1 MNNPYHNYIHA
12 ADVTQT
18 VNFLI
23 KTCKFAELSNLTYL
37 ETAAM
42 YFAASIHDFEHKY
55 ECLK

>member
-1 MNNPYHNYIHA
+1 MGNPYHNYIHA

-18 VNFLI
+18 VNFLL

-42 YFAASIHDFEHKY
+42 YIAASIHDFEHKS
-55 ECLK
+55 EP